1 MPEYKIKF
9 EYEVGVIF
17 TDKKRMTV
25 DVTASNTHDAI
36 KKGEKIV
43 SYRVDGAS
51 NIHVIDIKPIN
62 RAPNPPKQGKGK
74 RVK

>member
-25 DVTASNTHDAI
+25 DVTASNTQDAI
-36 KKGEKIV
+36 KKG
-43 SYRVDGAS
+43 
-51 NIHVIDIKPIN
+51 
-62 RAPNPPKQGKGK
+62 
-74 RVK
+74 